1 MCLNRLNAFG
11 AIINTFANP
20 CAVNV
25 GFSSFIVEQIRGG
38 LQMASNCRPFKLK
51 TKALPIELAG

>member
-38 LQMASNCRPFKLK
+38 ITNGL
-51 TKALPIELAG
+51 EL